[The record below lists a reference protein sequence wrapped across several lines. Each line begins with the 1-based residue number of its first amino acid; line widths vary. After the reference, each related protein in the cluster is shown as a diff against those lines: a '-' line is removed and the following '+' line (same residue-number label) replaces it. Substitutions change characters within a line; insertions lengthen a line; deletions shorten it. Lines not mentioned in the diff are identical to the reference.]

1 MQALRGYSVLIT
13 GGGSGLG
20 AGLAR
25 LMAAGGARVTIAG
38 RREQKLEEI
47 ADEIGSNC
55 AICTGDVCSAADR
68 ARMIETAVAHG
79 GGLQGLANVAGNM
92 LRGPITG
99 LDPDAILDLMNTNV
113 VAGMAL
119 TGLAV
124 PHLEKGGGA
133 VLFIGSVHTRRAFPG
148 ASPYAATKGAVETL
162 SRVLAAELGPKGIRV
177 NCLLPGA
184 VPTEI
189 NVRAGVAGSEA
200 ENLARLN
207 TLTPEHPLGRIG
219 TPTEIA
225 EAADYLLRAEWTT
238 GTSVVVDGGLALGVT
253 HK

>member
-1 MQALRGYSVLIT
+1 MQEIKGYSVLIT

-20 AGLAR
+20 AGLAHY
-25 LMAAGGARVTIAG
+25 MAERGAKVTITG
-38 RREQKLEEI
+38 RRPEKLDKVAGEV
-47 ADEIGSNC
+47 GPNC
-55 AICTGDVCSAADR
+55 ATCVGDVGKAEDR
-68 ARMIETAVAHG
+68 ARMIDTAVAHG

-92 LRGPITG
+92 LRGPITD
-99 LDPDAILDLMNTNV
+99 LDPEAILDLMNTNV

-119 TGLAV
+119 TGLAT
-124 PHLEKGGGA
+124 PHLEKDGGA

-162 SRVLAAELGPKGIRV
+162 SQVLAAELGPKGIRV

-189 NVRAGVAGSEA
+189 NVRAGIAGSED

-207 TLTPEHPLGRIG
+207 SMTAEHPLGRIG

-225 EAADYLLRAEWTT
+225 EAADYLLRAMWTT
-238 GTSVVVDGGLALGVT
+238 GTSIVVDGGLALGVT
-253 HK
+253 NK